1 MNEKTHDEI
10 DKEVLNLY
18 ATDKSVNEIAD
29 LMKIPRSLV
38 EAILIETHDI
48 RFR

>member
-1 MNEKTHDEI
+1 MNEKTQEEI
-10 DKEVLNLY
+10 EQEVLNLY
-18 ATDKSVNEIAD
+18 ATDKSVSEVAD
-29 LMKIPRSLV
+29 LMKIPRYLV